1 MSSPTSPSRG
11 PGARGRFSRL
21 PRPLRWLQPGLG
33 VKRWLGLMLAA
44 LLVLCLGTACVIG
57 VGGMAE
63 VTAALGSPEA
73 ASFLGGVLA
82 MLGVL
87 GIMLALR
94 RLLGSVAEPLRPTD
108 ERALVDVL
116 LEHHRLRSGL
126 PIVAIGGG
134 TGLATLLRGL
144 KHHTDNLV
152 AIAAVSDDGGSSGQL
167 QREMQVLPPGDIR
180 NCLVALADDET
191 MMSRLLQYRF
201 ADGLEGLN
209 GHSLGNL
216 VIAALT
222 EITGNFDSAVRETSK
237 VLAIR
242 GRVVPATLEPVT
254 LVATLDDGSTLVGET
269 QIGRCHRHIEYV
281 RLDPGDPEPVAEAI
295 EAIRNAAVII
305 IGPGSTYTSVIP
317 NLLVPGIA
325 AAVAESQAL
334 KAFVCN
340 VMTQPGETDD
350 LLMVS
355 DHVRALSRHTEQSL
369 FQYVLV
375 NDGAPHR
382 GVLSRYE
389 AEGARLVTPDTSE
402 VARLGFTPVRG
413 DFISRDDFARHD
425 PDRLAEALLRLAA
438 EEAQVV

>member
-1 MSSPTSPSRG
+1 MSSPTSPPRI
-11 PGARGRFSRL
+11 PGARGLFRSL

-33 VKRWLGLMLAA
+33 VKRWLGLMVAA
-44 LLVLCLGTACVIG
+44 LLLLCLGTACVIG
-57 VGGMAE
+57 VGGLAE
-63 VTAALGSPEA
+63 VTAILGSPEA
-73 ASFLGGVLA
+73 ASFLGGVLV

-87 GIMLALR
+87 GVMLALR
-94 RLLGSVAEPLRPTD
+94 RLLGSVAEPLRQTD

-116 LEHHRLRSGL
+116 LEHHQRRSDL

-134 TGLATLLRGL
+134 TGLSTLLRGL

-167 QREMQVLPPGDIR
+167 QREMQLLPPGDIR
-180 NCLVALADDET
+180 NCLVALADDEA
-191 MMSRLLQYRF
+191 MMARVLQYRF
-201 ADGLEGLN
+201 GNGVEGLD

-222 EITGNFDSAVRETSK
+222 EITGNFDAAVRETSK

-242 GRVVPATLEPVT
+242 GRVLPATLDPVT
-254 LVATLDDGSTLVGET
+254 LVATLDDGSTVLGESG
-269 QIGRCHRHIEYV
+269 IGRCHRHIEYV
-281 RLDPGDPEPVAEAI
+281 RLEPADPAPLAEAL
-295 EAIRNAAVII
+295 EAIRHAAVII

-317 NLLVPGIA
+317 NLLVPGVA
-325 AAVAESQAL
+325 AAVAESKAL

-350 LLMVS
+350 LLKVS
-355 DHVRALSRHTEQSL
+355 DHLRAVTRHTDQSM

-382 GVLSRYE
+382 GVLGRYE
-389 AEGARLVTPDTSE
+389 EQGARLVIPDTSE
-402 VARLGFTPVRG
+402 VARLGFTPIRG

-425 PDRLAEALLRLAA
+425 PDRLAEALVRLAA